1 MCFRWS
7 WDTSIVNM
15 NADEGNVFAVNQT
28 ESVELGGADGLSGPK
43 FLRRPGIEAAGNRL
57 LAAAAFRRDVQA
69 DGAGVGEQLGKIRRL
84 EKAARF
90 GMNRIEGLFRQRVL
104 QFTGAAGQRTDRG
117 RTKDRD
123 PDGGEAGRSPAPA
136 PPRAGGTA
144 AQRPPHRAQSVR
156 GP

>member
-28 ESVELGGADGLSGPK
+28 ESLELRGADGLSRPK

-104 QFTGAAGQRTDRG
+104 QFTGAAGERRERG
-117 RTKDRD
+117 PTQN
-123 PDGGEAGRSPAPA
+123 PGPNVGEGGPSPAPQ
-136 PPRAGGTA
+136 PPR
-144 AQRPPHRAQSVR
+144 R
-156 GP
+156 G